1 MDVVINAVDV
11 REFLFSKQV
20 RKIAKMR
27 LTGIAIVAKVKA
39 NKSSVVDFEL
49 VGYFYF
55 LYVQKLSLT
64 FSALAMTTQPILPRH
79 D

>member
-1 MDVVINAVDV
+1 VDVVINAVDV

-49 VGYFYF
+49 VE
-55 LYVQKLSLT
+55 VN
-64 FSALAMTTQPILPRH
+64 SAKVASEDVPA
-79 D
+79 